1 MYRIIK
7 EIVNIHFDF
16 PFWII
21 VHKKCAW
28 VSQLMINV
36 INQGDQHYC
45 QKNVTI
51 ESYRD
56 ISSIVVCH
64 D

>member
-7 EIVNIHFDF
+7 EIVNISFDF

-21 VHKKCAW
+21 VHKVCAW

-36 INQGDQHYC
+36 INQGDQHHR

-56 ISSIVVCH
+56 ISSIAVCY